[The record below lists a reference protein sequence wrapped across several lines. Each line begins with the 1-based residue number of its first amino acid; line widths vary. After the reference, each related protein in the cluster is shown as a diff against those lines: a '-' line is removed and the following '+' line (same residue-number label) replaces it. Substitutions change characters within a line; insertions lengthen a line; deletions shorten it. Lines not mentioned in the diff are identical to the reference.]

1 MSGIKDEYEKLLV
14 NRNKE
19 VYIIEGDSRIK
30 RVAIGIDTD
39 GELLVKDDNGNI
51 EKIMAGEVKR
61 HLWLCLGELLNERR
75 FRCIMCRK
83 LLR

>member
-1 MSGIKDEYEKLLV
+1 MV

-39 GELLVKDDNGNI
+39 GELLVKDDNGKI
-51 EKIMAGEVKR
+51 EKIMAGEVSIR
-61 HLWLCLGELLNERR
+61 G
-75 FRCIMCRK
+75 IYGYV
-83 LLR
+83 